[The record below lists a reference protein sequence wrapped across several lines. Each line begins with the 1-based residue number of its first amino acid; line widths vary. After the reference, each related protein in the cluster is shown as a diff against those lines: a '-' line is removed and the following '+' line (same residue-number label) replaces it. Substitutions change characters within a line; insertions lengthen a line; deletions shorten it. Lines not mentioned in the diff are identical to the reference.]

1 MMVRL
6 CKDWLNWMIKND
18 EDATKRS
25 MAKEYLNLMDELE
38 QANARID
45 ALVRDK
51 DELAGRLMEYDTML
65 ERLEWVYD
73 QQRNRMVCPVCGAI
87 KAWQPHIKNCELAA
101 LLGKVREKHEVDR

>member
-51 DELAGRLMEYDTML
+51 DEQAGRIMRNDNRIKQL
-65 ERLEWVYD
+65 EKGLRQIQWD
-73 QQRNRMVCPVCGAI
+73 IDGAECRDDLDGI
-87 KAWQPHIKNCELAA
+87 KGYIDEALAA
-101 LLGKVREKHEVDR
+101 IDKIGGKEDVNV

>member
-38 QANARID
+38 QANAKID

-65 ERLEWVYD
+65 RRLEWIDTPYVG
-73 QQRNRMVCPVCGAI
+73 NPCPVCHNLKYMGHADDC
-87 KAWQPHIKNCELAA
+87 KLVEL
-101 LLGKVREKHEVDR
+101 LK

>member
-38 QANARID
+38 QAYARID

-51 DELAGRLMEYDTML
+51 DELAGRIMRMEELLKRIKEALQYCKISACKPAQGVAETCI
-65 ERLEWVYD
+65 E
-73 QQRNRMVCPVCGAI
+73 AI
-87 KAWQPHIKNCELAA
+87 DA
-101 LLGKVREKHEVDR
+101 LLGGKEDV